1 MARFQYFTKSLETG
15 LQQFYRLF
23 SNHKFFI
30 SWQAIRIAPINTD
43 LDKNDLASNFTSIK
57 FS

>member
-30 SWQAIRIAPINTD
+30 SWKAIRIAPTNTD
-43 LDKNDLASNFTSIK
+43 LDNSVLEVLLN
-57 FS
+57 

>member
-30 SWQAIRIAPINTD
+30 SWKAIRIAPINTD
-43 LDKNDLASNFTSIK
+43 LDRNELKLKYN
-57 FS
+57 

>member
-1 MARFQYFTKSLETG
+1 MARFQYFTKSLGTS

-30 SWQAIRIAPINTD
+30 SWQAIRIAPTNTD
-43 LDKNDLASNFTSIK
+43 LDKSKLDI
-57 FS
+57 